1 MAGMRLRTLAVG
13 ALRCNC
19 CIVGCDE
26 TGEAAIA
33 DPGDDAGE
41 ILDAVR
47 ELGVTVKL
55 LLHTHGH
62 FDHIMATD
70 EVAAATRA
78 DILLHREDGQLYEN
92 LPAQGRVFGFRA
104 SRPPAVARWLA
115 DGEAIAIG
123 KLSVRVIHTP
133 GHTPGSVGFYFAAPS
148 PLLLA
153 GDTLFSN
160 GVGRT
165 DFPGGSWEAIES
177 SIRERLYVLPGETR
191 VIPGHGPE
199 TTIAWERA
207 HNPYVRA

>member
-1 MAGMRLRTLAVG
+1 MRLRTLAVG

-19 CIVGCDE
+19 FIVGCDE
-26 TGEAAIA
+26 TGEAAIV
-33 DPGDDAGE
+33 DPGDDADE
-41 ILDAVR
+41 ILEAVR
-47 ELGVTVKL
+47 EMDVTVKL

-70 EVAAATRA
+70 EVAAMTRA

-92 LPAQGRVFGFRA
+92 LPAQGRVFGIRA
-104 SRPPAVARWLA
+104 GHPPAVTRWLV

-148 PLLLA
+148 PLLLG
-153 GDTLFSN
+153 GDTLFAN

-165 DFPGGSWEAIES
+165 DLPGGSWEALES
-177 SIRERLYVLPGETR
+177 SIRERLYVLPEETR
-191 VIPGHGPE
+191 VIPGHGAE